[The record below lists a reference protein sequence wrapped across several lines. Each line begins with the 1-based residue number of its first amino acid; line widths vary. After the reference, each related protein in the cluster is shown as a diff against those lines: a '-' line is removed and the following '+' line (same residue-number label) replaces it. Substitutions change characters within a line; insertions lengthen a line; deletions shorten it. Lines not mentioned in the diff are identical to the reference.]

1 MDSQTEW
8 ICKTRLRQAQDYKT
22 FFMLN
27 STEHEISTAH
37 KTKIPTN
44 EEIYCFKSLRCC
56 IFVMLINVK
65 MPTIVGILTFMSRI
79 NFVLS

>member
-1 MDSQTEW
+1 MFLFW
-8 ICKTRLRQAQDYKT
+8 IAQRLDTRELYKILNLVPRLKT

-44 EEIYCFKSLRCC
+44 EEVSCF
-56 IFVMLINVK
+56 
-65 MPTIVGILTFMSRI
+65 
-79 NFVLS
+79 

>member
-1 MDSQTEW
+1 MFLFW
-8 ICKTRLRQAQDYKT
+8 IAQRLNTRELYKILNLVPRLKT

-44 EEIYCFKSLRCC
+44 EEVSSAFSL
-56 IFVMLINVK
+56 
-65 MPTIVGILTFMSRI
+65 
-79 NFVLS
+79 